1 MKKLS
6 LLLLGAAA
14 FLGAQS
20 QSVTSPIQKIGK
32 ASAKV
37 IEDNVYTGAS
47 AASGNKNKKTR
58 DAFNPSTVGSKEW
71 TGKSTYDL
79 QTNGSMQRRV
89 LQGAGGTTI
98 SCGWTFSAEQNV
110 TATSAFADRGT
121 GYAHFNGTSW
131 TPAPTSA
138 IENPFVRTG
147 FGGLVVDG
155 TGKENYIAH
164 DPAANKLSISKKTGT
179 TWASSVLSTSN
190 TSAAI
195 WPHTATSGNWM
206 YLIASPS
213 DSNIHTNGIR
223 NGYFFARS
231 NDNGNTWIDN
241 MIPMPLVDSV
251 GHYRGGG
258 NSYAISARGNN
269 VAILFGDMG
278 TDLTLLKSTDNGA
291 TWTKSLVWDFPI
303 DNYNFAGSTPTDI
316 GNDGSVDTIFANDG
330 SFSMV
335 LDANGDVH
343 AAFPILRVIKDGT
356 STGYSY
362 FALTSRLVYFRQ
374 TATSDTTILVDDIFD
389 SWHDCDKLNS
399 VNFGANYTGATG
411 VPDAAYNSI
420 GLITQPSIS
429 IVPGSPQKVLIAYT
443 CVMDNDT
450 TIDDG
455 VHPYWFGSSSLEGQ
469 PFRDVLVAGSSD
481 NGDNWTFPVNVSQ
494 TGHFEEAFIS
504 TPEIITG
511 SKLPIL
517 YQGDIEPGTIL
528 QNDDLYDPEFQNFMI
543 LQQVNVADIFTMGA
557 DTMSICNQTEVPLG
571 TRDVV
576 NGVLGLVNVYPN
588 PSADI
593 VNLSMKFV
601 NTAKTVTVEMVDIAG
616 KVVYSSQLQNVLES
630 NTKIPVSQLSNG
642 LYLIK
647 LTTDAGTISRKFVKE

>member
-14 FLGAQS
+14 FMGAQA
-20 QSVTSPIQKIGK
+20 QNVTSPNQIIGK

-37 IEDNVYTGAS
+37 VQDNVYAGSS
-47 AASGNKNKKTR
+47 AAASNKNKKTR
-58 DAFNPSTVGSKEW
+58 DTFNPSGLGSKEW
-71 TGKSTYDL
+71 VGKTTYDL

-89 LQGAGGTTI
+89 LQGAGGAL

-110 TATSAFADRGT
+110 TATSGFLDRGT
-121 GYAHFNGTSW
+121 GYAHFNGTTW

-147 FGGLVVDG
+147 FGGLVIDG
-155 TGKENYIAH
+155 TGNENYIAH
-164 DPAANKLSISKKTGT
+164 DPNANKLSISKKSGT
-179 TWASSVLSTSN
+179 TWTSSVLSTSN
-190 TSAAI
+190 TNAPI
-195 WPHTATSGNWM
+195 WPHSATSGNWL
-206 YLIASPS
+206 YIVASPS

-231 NDNGNTWIDN
+231 SNNGSTWIDD
-241 MIPMPLVDSV
+241 MIPMPLIDSV

-258 NSYAISARGNN
+258 NSYAISANGAN
-269 VAILFGDMG
+269 VAVLFGDMG
-278 TDLTLLKSTDNGA
+278 TDLTLLKSTDHGA
-291 TWTKSLVWDFPI
+291 SWTKKVIYDFPI
-303 DNYNFAGSTPTDI
+303 DHYNFAGTAPTDI
-316 GNDGSVDTIFANDG
+316 GNNGTIDTIFSNDG

-343 AAFPILRVIKDGT
+343 AAFPVLRVIKDGT

-362 FALTSRLVYFRQ
+362 FALTSRLMYYRG
-374 TATSDTTILVDDIFD
+374 TATTDSIFVVDDIFD
-389 SWHDCDKLNS
+389 TIHDCDHSGS
-399 VNFGANYTGATG
+399 VNFGQNYTGATG

-450 TIDDG
+450 TVDDG
-455 VHPYWFGSSSLEGQ
+455 VHPYWFGISSLEGQ
-469 PFRDVLVAGSSD
+469 PYRDILVVGSQD
-481 NGDNWTFPVNVSQ
+481 NGSNWTYPVNISK
-494 TGHFEEAFIS
+494 TAHFEEAFVT

-511 SKLPIL
+511 TKFPVF

-543 LQQVNVADIFTMGA
+543 MQQVNISDIFLKGA
-557 DTMSICNQTEVPLG
+557 DSLEICNQSQVPLG

-576 NGVLGLVNVYPN
+576 NGAIGMVSVYPN
-588 PSADI
+588 PSTDVA
-593 VNLSMKFV
+593 NLSMKFI
-601 NTAKTVTVEMVDIAG
+601 NTSKNVTVEMFDFAG
-616 KVVYSSQLQNVLES
+616 KVVYTSQLENVVES
-630 NTKIPVSQLSNG
+630 NTKIPVSILANG

-647 LTTDAGTISRKFVKE
+647 VTTDSGTITRKFIKE

>member
-6 LLLLGAAA
+6 LLLLGATA
-14 FLGAQS
+14 FIGAHAQS
-20 QSVTSPIQKIGK
+20 VMSPTSKIGK
-32 ASAKV
+32 ATVKAV
-37 IEDNVYTGAS
+37 QDNVYSSPSLGS
-47 AASGNKNKKTR
+47 ANKNKKTR
-58 DAFNPSTVGSKEW
+58 DAFNPSPLGTKEW

-89 LQGAGGTTI
+89 LQGTSGSTI
-98 SCGWTFSAEQNV
+98 SCAWTYSAEQNV
-110 TATSAFADRGT
+110 TSTSAFADRGT
-121 GYAHFNGTSW
+121 GYSHYNGTSW

-147 FGGLVVDG
+147 FGGIVKDG
-155 TGKENYIAH
+155 AGNENYIAH

-179 TWASSVLSTSN
+179 TWASSVLTTSN
-190 TSAAI
+190 TNAPI

-206 YLIASPS
+206 YIVASPS

-231 NDNGNTWIDN
+231 NDNGATWVDN
-241 MIPMPLVDSV
+241 MIPMPLIDSV

-258 NSYAISARGNN
+258 NSYAISANGSN

-291 TWTKSLVWDFPI
+291 NWTKVVVWDFPI

-330 SFSMV
+330 SFSMTI
-335 LDANGDVH
+335 DANGDVH

-362 FALTSRLVYFRQ
+362 FALTSRLVYYRG
-374 TATSDTTILVDDIFD
+374 TATTDSTFLVDDIFD

-399 VNFGANYTGATG
+399 VNFGDNYTGATG

-450 TIDDG
+450 TVDDG

-469 PFRDVLVAGSSD
+469 PFRDILVVGSPD
-481 NGDNWTFPVNVSQ
+481 NGSTWTFPVNISQ
-494 TGHFEEAFIS
+494 TGHFEEAFVS
-504 TPEIITG
+504 TPEVITG
-511 SKLPIL
+511 TKFPVF

-528 QNDDLYDPEFQNFMI
+528 QNEDLYDPEFQNFMI
-543 LQQVNVADIFTMGA
+543 LQQVNVSDIFTLGA
-557 DTMSICNQTEVPLG
+557 DTLTLCNQTEVPLG
-571 TRDVV
+571 TKDVV
-576 NGVLGLVNVYPN
+576 NGTLGLVNVYPN
-588 PSADI
+588 PSTDI
-593 VNLSMKFV
+593 VNISMKFI
-601 NTAKTVTVEMVDIAG
+601 NTAKNVTVDMIDIAG
-616 KVVYSSQLQNVLES
+616 NVVYASQLQNIVES
-630 NTKIPVSQLSNG
+630 NTKIPVSNLANG

-647 LTTDAGTISRKFVKE
+647 VTTDAGTISRKFIKE